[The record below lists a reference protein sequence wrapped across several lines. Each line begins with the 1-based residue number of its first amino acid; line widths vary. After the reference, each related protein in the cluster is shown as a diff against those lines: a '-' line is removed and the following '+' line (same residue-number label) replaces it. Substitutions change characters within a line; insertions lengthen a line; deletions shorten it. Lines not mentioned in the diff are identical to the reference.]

1 MSDSL
6 PSASPRAWYTG
17 GAQSLGLSECQA
29 SLFGGLASITLGMP
43 ALFFWDQELAQP
55 PRYILRV
62 SECECENVCVCMRTQ
77 ARVPLPLPGLKV
89 ALSHQTGG
97 CPFPEPSWSLWVM
110 PSHQH
115 SEVQL

>member
-62 SECECENVCVCMRTQ
+62 SECENMCVCMRTQ

-110 PSHQH
+110 PSHPH